1 MRLPKSYTNSVFI
14 TLDTSNSG
22 ICGDRKNKRKLEE
35 VDNRADDSHP
45 DVAEF
50 SSYAD
55 KPFQQPVQPE
65 SMQKKE
71 DESQTRSSKLRKS
84 LLEKLSLARNCV
96 FNIEEPEHLEEA
108 LAHSDKMYECLLR
121 NCSTN
126 QGLPIRSSPEKKRLK
141 VTSVEYHKVF
151 HKKLPLRRKK
161 KDHSKATCL
170 SNSSYHPVQV
180 EVLSIPEKSPIK
192 VYRVYY
198 FNQSVTQ
205 VLHVHE
211 LFSVTV
217 TVMLYLM

>member
-65 SMQKKE
+65 SVQQKE
-71 DESQTRSSKLRKS
+71 DESHTRLSKLRKS

-96 FNIEEPEHLEEA
+96 F
-108 LAHSDKMYECLLR
+108 
-121 NCSTN
+121 
-126 QGLPIRSSPEKKRLK
+126 
-141 VTSVEYHKVF
+141 
-151 HKKLPLRRKK
+151 
-161 KDHSKATCL
+161 
-170 SNSSYHPVQV
+170 
-180 EVLSIPEKSPIK
+180 SI
-192 VYRVYY
+192 
-198 FNQSVTQ
+198 
-205 VLHVHE
+205 
-211 LFSVTV
+211 
-217 TVMLYLM
+217 